1 MATQISTDW
10 RKAAIA
16 PSDYA
21 MLEFSEKLTLTPS
34 LITEQDV
41 AGLQAH
47 GFTDREI
54 LSVILAAAYRNYIVR
69 VADALGVELNPTVDY
84 APELIRAFGV
94 DERQARSTLYADRL
108 TRDASVAQLPPKAA
122 SSRPL
127 QRSGDQVCW
136 IDTRVPA
143 GMTEQ
148 FQQAYEELIRLTAPT
163 PWRNLVQAFALRP
176 DALAV
181 TVEYLQLVSL
191 GGSGLGYRLESIIG
205 LVVAAT
211 LSSRYMGVHHARR
224 LLNAGGTLGD
234 ANALVAKPD
243 EAGIGPREQ
252 EVVRF
257 CERLTRAPGT
267 MTRADVEAL
276 RSVGFSD
283 RDIITIA
290 ASVSLENF
298 LCRVADGVGLQLE
311 PDTALPAELELF
323 RSASSAP
330 EASRG

>member
-1 MATQISTDW
+1 MANQISTDW

-16 PSDYA
+16 PSDYT
-21 MLEFSEKLTLTPS
+21 MLDFSEKLTLTPS
-34 LITEQDV
+34 MMTEQDV
-41 AGLQAH
+41 TGLRAH
-47 GFTDREI
+47 SFTDRDI
-54 LSVILAAAYRNYIVR
+54 LCVILAAAYRNYIVR

-94 DERQARSTLYADRL
+94 DERQARSTLYGDRQ
-108 TRDASVAQLPPKAA
+108 TRDVSVIQSWHKPV
-122 SSRPL
+122 SSRPIE
-127 QRSGDQVCW
+127 RSADQVCW
-136 IDTRVPA
+136 INTSAPA
-143 GMTEQ
+143 GGAEQ
-148 FQQAYEELIRLTAPT
+148 LQQASEELVALTAPT
-163 PWRNLVQAFALRP
+163 PWLNLVQPFALRP

-181 TVEYLQLVSL
+181 TVEYLRLVSL
-191 GGSGLGYRLESIIG
+191 GGSGLGSRLESIIG
-205 LVVAAT
+205 LVVAAM
-211 LSSRYMGVHHARR
+211 LSSRYLRLHYAQR
-224 LLNAGGTLGD
+224 LLHGGGTLEEVK
-234 ANALVAKPD
+234 ALLVSP
-243 EAGIGPREQ
+243 EGGGVGPREQ

-257 CERLTRAPGT
+257 CERLTRAPST
-267 MTRADVEAL
+267 MTRADLEAL

-330 EASRG
+330 EASRD